1 MMQNTQESQIAVL
14 GDSSLTT
21 GFKLAGVQRL
31 YCISEESQ
39 AQKTLETLMQDSEIG
54 IIIVSEELLES
65 IDWRLKRKVEDAAK
79 PVVISVPSKKGPMEQ
94 GESLAKLIKRA
105 LGFDIMGKD
114 KK

>member
-1 MMQNTQESQIAVL
+1 MDAKDISQIAVL

-21 GFKLAGVQRL
+21 GFKLAGVEKL
-31 YCISEESQ
+31 YYAQDDEQ
-39 AQKTLETLMQDSEIG
+39 AQKTLQELMQNPSIG
-54 IIIVSEELLES
+54 IIIVSEELLEN

-79 PVVISVPSKKGPMEQ
+79 PVVIAVPSKKGPMEQ